1 MGPLGLPETGPV
13 ALGCGTLDHGTALL
27 CCSLLLLRAALLCW
41 TVASAEVGVVTLP
54 GGRGANLGDGGGGW
68 SGCAPFREA
77 RCSLSAVLILAFLS
91 GAGNGTLSGL
101 GAVQWTNSG
110 LLHVEFVPLRWA
122 KKKDD
127 PR

>member
-54 GGRGANLGDGGGGW
+54 GGRGANLGEGGGVVGSCSH
-68 SGCAPFREA
+68 SGGP
-77 RCSLSAVLILAFLS
+77 
-91 GAGNGTLSGL
+91 
-101 GAVQWTNSG
+101 
-110 LLHVEFVPLRWA
+110 LLL
-122 KKKDD
+122 
-127 PR
+127 